1 MNLVFP
7 GAERLSIKSPLL
19 GGGEFDRWPRIHFR
33 SRADSTWVDKSWGR
47 RRRQTLMNSKE
58 KITDSWRIG

>member
-7 GAERLSIKSPLL
+7 GAERLSIKSPLI
-19 GGGEFDRWPRIHFR
+19 GGGEFDRWPRFHFR